1 MRIEEKKRITKRKR
15 NTVEE
20 ARFRRR
26 ICIGKR
32 WNEKKKKEAKKKRK
46 RMQMPMKEAYTVGRS
61 VLCVHTY
68 QTSFCVYVCSQM
80 KSEVV
85 WREPKNNA
93 RVVLHTTLVV
103 FKPRT
108 DASFFPSLTKKKKR
122 FKKIK
127 RKMCSR
133 ACNIRWWRLIVFL
146 YVKKERKMKR
156 YSKKRKKKGRKRA
169 RTSESVKL
177 KERERS
183 GNEKQIIERHAKNE
197 QQRTNERIYGPS
209 RLNERAIDEK
219 TRQNDCT
226 CAWVCVH
233 GRVNKRKRS
242 RACKKWERYE
252 KVWLNPKK
260 KGSCA
265 TLG

>member
-1 MRIEEKKRITKRKR
+1 MK
-15 NTVEE
+15 
-20 ARFRRR
+20 
-26 ICIGKR
+26 
-32 WNEKKKKEAKKKRK
+32 KKKKEAKKKRK

-108 DASFFPSLTKKKKR
+108 DASFFPSLTKKKKKR

-156 YSKKRKKKGRKRA
+156 YSKKRKKKRKK
-169 RTSESVKL
+169 TSANEW
-177 KERERS
+177 EREVE
-183 GNEKQIIERHAKNE
+183 G
-197 QQRTNERIYGPS
+197 
-209 RLNERAIDEK
+209 
-219 TRQNDCT
+219 
-226 CAWVCVH
+226 
-233 GRVNKRKRS
+233 KR
-242 RACKKWERYE
+242 KKWERE
-252 KVWLNPKK
+252 TDNRETREERTT
-260 KGSCA
+260 A
-265 TLG
+265 N

>member
-1 MRIEEKKRITKRKR
+1 M
-15 NTVEE
+15 
-20 ARFRRR
+20 
-26 ICIGKR
+26 
-32 WNEKKKKEAKKKRK
+32 KKKKEAKKKRK
-46 RMQMPMKEAYTVGRS
+46 GMQMPMKEAYTVGRS

-133 ACNIRWWRLIVFL
+133 ACNIR
-146 YVKKERKMKR
+146 
-156 YSKKRKKKGRKRA
+156 
-169 RTSESVKL
+169 
-177 KERERS
+177 
-183 GNEKQIIERHAKNE
+183 
-197 QQRTNERIYGPS
+197 
-209 RLNERAIDEK
+209 
-219 TRQNDCT
+219 
-226 CAWVCVH
+226 
-233 GRVNKRKRS
+233 
-242 RACKKWERYE
+242 
-252 KVWLNPKK
+252 
-260 KGSCA
+260 
-265 TLG
+265 